1 MADEKRHKEEIDPRR
16 TGKVHWHEE
25 IVRPIKVSPR
35 QLIQKNPRNDMVYDG
50 KDRKH
55 NVRDVSLPMRCFN
68 VHISEI
74 PVGAMSR
81 LHKHHNEALIY
92 IIQGK
97 GHSMVQGERYDWE
110 EGDFLYAPPFVWH
123 SHHNDGQEPVYYM
136 GITNKR
142 MLNWLGLDR
151 KVEAGVHMTMEEV
164 EKEIAS
170 GDYSPYS
177 WYEIDPEQ
185 GVTYGQDHR
194 K

>member
-1 MADEKRHKEEIDPRR
+1 MSDEIDPRK
-16 TGKVHWHEE
+16 TGKLHYHEE
-25 IVRPIKVSPR
+25 IVRPIKVSPHK
-35 QLIQKNPRNDMVYDG
+35 LIHQDPKSDMVYDG

-55 NVRDVSLPMRCFN
+55 SARDVDLPMRTFN

-74 PVGAMSR
+74 PPHSASR

-92 IIQGK
+92 IIEGK
-97 GHSMVQGERYDWE
+97 GYSMVQGKRIDWQA
-110 EGDFLYAPPFVWH
+110 GDFLYAPPFVWH
-123 SHHNDGQEPVYYM
+123 SHHNDQDTPAYYM

-151 KVEAGVHMTMEEV
+151 KVEAGIHMTMEQV

-177 WYEIDPEQ
+177 WYNIDPDE
-185 GVTYGQDHR
+185 GVTFGKEHL